1 MPRAI
6 GGKWGG
12 VGRIQ
17 KILGVKAFRK
27 LERLVTVLEGKK
39 EHSKGFF
46 GKYGLYAVS
55 TIK

>member
-1 MPRAI
+1 MPRAT